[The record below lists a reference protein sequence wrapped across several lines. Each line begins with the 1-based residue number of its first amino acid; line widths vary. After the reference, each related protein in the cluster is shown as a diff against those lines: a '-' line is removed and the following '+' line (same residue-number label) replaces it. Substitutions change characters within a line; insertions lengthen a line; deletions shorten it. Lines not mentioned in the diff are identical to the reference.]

1 MPLAPEYEAMF
12 AELAKEPAPA
22 LSDLPPEDGREV
34 YRMMRPVEPDL
45 VIGSITDMDA
55 NGVPV
60 RVYRPEGVDTPLP
73 VVVFYH
79 GGGWVIGDLDT
90 ADAACRD
97 LSQNLPCVVVSVHYR
112 LAPEHPFPA
121 PVDDSYTALEWVAN
135 EADELGGN
143 GQIVVAGESA
153 GGNLSAVMSLRSR
166 DRGGPEI
173 AAQVLLYPVVG
184 ADLSRDSYQRN
195 GEGYLLELST
205 MHWFWDLYVAD
216 AAERANPDASPLLA
230 ESHANLPPAI
240 VVTAEFDPLC
250 DEGAE
255 YAKRLEAAGGQVVHH
270 HFDGLVHDFFATA
283 RMFPCSRT
291 AVDTVYGSLRAVLG

>member
-22 LSDLPPEDGREV
+22 ISELPPEGGREM
-34 YRMMRPVEPDL
+34 YRLMRPVEPDL
-45 VIGSITDMDA
+45 PIGSVEDA
-55 NGVPV
+55 DADGVAV
-60 RVYRPEGVDTPLP
+60 RIYQPSTGASERP

-97 LSQNLPCVVVSVHYR
+97 LSENVGCTVVSVDYR

-121 PVDDSYTALEWVAN
+121 PVDDSYTALCWVADN
-135 EADELGGN
+135 MAQLGGN

-153 GGNLSAVMSLRSR
+153 GGNLAAVMSLRAR
-166 DRGGPEI
+166 DSDGPSI
-173 AAQVLLYPVVG
+173 TGQLLLYPVVD
-184 ADLSRDSYQRN
+184 ADLSRDAYVRN
-195 GEGYLLELST
+195 GEGFLLTTDT
-205 MHWFWDLYVAD
+205 MRWFWNHYCP
-216 AAERANPDASPLLA
+216 EPQRKHPDASPLLA
-230 ESHANLPPAI
+230 ESLSGLPPAI

-255 YAKRLEAAGGQVVHH
+255 FARRLQAEGSEATLHQ
-270 HFDGLVHDFFATA
+270 FDGLVHDFFATA
-283 RMFPCSRT
+283 RMFGSSRR
-291 AVDTVYGSLRAVLG
+291 AVDEVYGSLKQLLG